1 MIERKFMVEI
11 KSKVNPHSHKIM
23 LNMPYI
29 YVELKNQMTS
39 FTANATGGKPKTRVR
54 ILDKGG
60 GAGCR
65 WIRLAG
71 GA

>member
-29 YVELKNQMTS
+29 YVELENQMTI
-39 FTANATGGKPKTRVR
+39 FTAKLLHWQTR
-54 ILDKGG
+54 LGEN
-60 GAGCR
+60 
-65 WIRLAG
+65 
-71 GA
+71 